1 MTPERYQRIGQLFD
15 QALEFAPEQRAD
27 FLKQASGDD
36 AELYAEVEKLLAN
49 HSESSEFLSRPALDI
64 AAKQMAQNQTASALR
79 KQIGRYQ
86 ILSLLGVGGMGVVY
100 LADDTRLRRKIALKL
115 LTENIAQDKGR
126 LRRFEQEAFAAS
138 ALNHPNI
145 LTIFEFGSEGE
156 THFLASEFVE
166 GETLRSRLQRAPLP
180 LNEVLDIGVQTT
192 QALAAAHAAGI
203 VHRDMKPENIML
215 RGDGLVKVLDFGLA
229 KLTEPSRDSNPS
241 DSDIR
246 TLQLPHTNT
255 HPGAVLGTPNY
266 MSPEQ
271 ARGLAVDART
281 DIFSL
286 GIMLYEM
293 STGKTPFAGETPS
306 DVIAEILKSEPAPL
320 GSLIAGVPREFERI
334 VERTLRKPR
343 EERYQD
349 IQDLLTDLRNL
360 KSELDFQI
368 KLGRSSPSYSTG
380 ETILNRTI
388 PKSGVV
394 TNETLNEGT
403 SYVTGAH
410 GPLSLGRLVAQI
422 KLHKPAAV
430 ITGLVVIALL
440 TGFAAYYIN
449 TNFNSDSTAKAPLP
463 AASARIIPFTTFPGA
478 ANQPAFS
485 PDGNQ
490 IAFAWDGGN
499 GENLDL
505 YIKLIGAG
513 TPLRLTTDPAEDI
526 SPVWSPDGRYLAFIR
541 RSASENGVFIIPAL
555 GGAERKLGQTEP
567 SVSRQAWPQCRLSWS
582 PDGKF
587 LALADRA
594 SPQERYGIFLL
605 SVEDGG
611 KQRLTSPPE
620 SFADNFPAFSPDG
633 QTLAFIR
640 SSGFSSEDLYLIST
654 HGGNL
659 RRLTTDERRM
669 LSVVWTADGREIVF
683 SSNRGGGFSLW
694 RVAVS
699 GGTPEQMAV
708 TGLNA
713 YSPAISRQGNRL
725 AYNVSFIDS
734 NIWRLDRSS
743 VNPQAAGR
751 QNLPTKLISSTRQDH
766 SPQFS
771 PDGKRIVF
779 VSDRSGSDEI
789 WVCESVGSNPAQL
802 TFLEGTVGGSPRWS
816 PDGQQIVFDARPA
829 GNSDIYVI
837 STEGGK
843 PRALTLEPSHDVMPS
858 WSRDGRWIYFC
869 SNRSGDF
876 QTWKV
881 PAAGGPAVQVTKQ
894 GGFEAFESP
903 GSELLYYTKGRGR
916 GGIWQMPVAGGEERQ
931 VPELLDAG
939 YWRYW
944 AVLDDGIYFVAPV
957 ATARPAIKFFNF
969 ATRRVM
975 QLGVLDGDP
984 LQGPSGFTVSPDGR
998 WVLYAQA
1005 DQSISDIMLVENF
1018 R

>member
-1 MTPERYQRIGQLFD
+1 MTPERYKRIGQLFD
-15 QALEFAPEQRAD
+15 QALEFVPEDRAD

-36 AELYAEVEKLLAN
+36 AELCAEVQKLLSN
-49 HSESSEFLSRPALDI
+49 YSESEEFLPRPALDV

-79 KQIGRYQ
+79 KQIGHYQ

-100 LADDTRLRRKIALKL
+100 LAEDARLRRKVALKL
-115 LTENIAQDKGR
+115 LTDNIAQDKGR
-126 LRRFEQEAFAAS
+126 LRRFEQEAFSAS

-145 LTIFEFGSEGE
+145 LTIFEFGAEGD

-166 GETLRSRLQRAPLP
+166 GETLRARLQRGPLP
-180 LNEVLDIGVQTT
+180 LDEVLDIGLQTA
-192 QALAAAHAAGI
+192 QALAAANDAGI
-203 VHRDMKPENIML
+203 VHRDMKPENIMV
-215 RGDGLVKVLDFGLA
+215 RADGLVKVLDFGLA
-229 KLTEPSRDSNPS
+229 KLTEISRDSNPS

-271 ARGLAVDART
+271 ARGLPVDART

-286 GIMLYEM
+286 GIILYEM
-293 STGKTPFAGETPS
+293 STGKTPFVGETAS

-334 VERTLRKPR
+334 VEQTLRKSC
-343 EERYQD
+343 EERYQE
-349 IQDLLTDLRNL
+349 IKDLLTDLRDL
-360 KSELDFQI
+360 KSDLDFQI
-368 KLGRSSPSYSTG
+368 KLGRSSPSG
-380 ETILNRTI
+380 ETILNRTD
-388 PKSGVV
+388 PQRRAV
-394 TNETLNEGT
+394 TNQTLNFNKAA
-403 SYVTGAH
+403 SYVSAAHNASGLEKFLKYLVGATRRH
-410 GPLSLGRLVAQI
+410 
-422 KLHKPAAV
+422 KLAAV
-430 ITGLVVIALL
+430 LTLASLAAGAGLVLWL
-440 TGFAAYYIN
+440 SKFGQQQDLPLAA
-449 TNFNSDSTAKAPLP
+449 
-463 AASARIIPFTTFPGA
+463 ARVIPFTTLAGA
-478 ANQPAFS
+478 ADQPAFS

-490 IAFAWDGGN
+490 IAFAWNGAN

-505 YIKLIGAG
+505 YVKLIGAG

-526 SPVWSPDGRYLAFIR
+526 SPAWSPDGRYLAFIR
-541 RSASENGVFIIPAL
+541 RSPVENAIFIVPAL

-567 SVSRQAWPQCRLSWS
+567 SLSRQAWSQCRLSWS

-587 LALADRA
+587 LAISDRA

-605 SVEDGG
+605 SVEEGD

-620 SFADNFPAFSPDG
+620 SFGDDAPAFSPDG
-633 QTLAFIR
+633 QNVVFIR
-640 SSGFSSEDLYLIST
+640 SGSFSSEDLYLIPT
-654 HGGNL
+654 HGGEL
-659 RRLTTDERRM
+659 RQLTTDGLRIPS
-669 LSVVWTADGREIVF
+669 LAWTANGREIVF

-699 GGTPEQMAV
+699 GGTPERVAV
-708 TGLNA
+708 TGQNA

-725 AYNVSFIDS
+725 AYNVSSLDS
-734 NIWRLDRSS
+734 NIVRLDRASPT
-743 VNPQAAGR
+743 NQAAGR
-751 QNLPTKLISSTRQDH
+751 QNSPTKLISSTRQDH

-771 PDGKRIVF
+771 PDGSKVVF

-789 WVCESVGSNPAQL
+789 WVCESNGSNPAQL
-802 TFLEGTVGGSPRWS
+802 TFLEGTVVGTPRWS
-816 PDGQQIVFDARPA
+816 PDGQQILFDARPA
-829 GNSDIYVI
+829 GNSDIYVM
-837 STEGGK
+837 SAKGGK
-843 PRALTLEPSHDVMPS
+843 PRALTLEPSHDVIPS

-876 QTWKV
+876 QTWRV
-881 PAAGGPAVQVTKQ
+881 PADGGQATQVTAH

-903 GSELLYYTKGRGR
+903 DGQLLYYTKGRGP

-931 VPELLDAG
+931 VPELLTAG

-944 AVLDDGIYFVAPV
+944 AVQEQGIYFVAPV
-957 ATARPAIKFFNF
+957 ASGRPAIKFFSF

-975 QLGVLDGDP
+975 QLGVIERDP
-984 LQGPSGFTVSPDGR
+984 LQGPPGLTVSPDGR
-998 WVLYAQA
+998 SVLYAQA
-1005 DQSISDIMLVENF
+1005 DQSISDIILIENF